1 MVTKRLIKGIVR
13 DLLKE
18 MAGGDDVM
26 DRRVAAQAELRGHI
40 DELNNLYLNNLYKDY
55 VDPRIGVC
63 VAVDMLRFNPEKEHS
78 HPIFRKV
85 KQVLMDK
92 GLLDG
97 TPASEAQLFKIIDG
111 FMDRDDRV
119 DNRDFDKIF
128 DKWK

>member
-26 DRRVAAQAELRGHI
+26 DRRIAAQAELRGHI
-40 DELNNLYLNNLYKDY
+40 DELNNLYKDY

-85 KQVLMDK
+85 KQVLMDN

-97 TPASEAQLFKIIDG
+97 TPASEAKLVKIIDG
-111 FMDRDDRV
+111 FMNRYDRV